1 MIVVT
6 GTAPRCGTSAMMREL
21 IKEYKPHSYAQDF
34 PDYVARE
41 KNPEGFWDIRK
52 ERLFG
57 DDPIPYEEDSVIKL
71 WAPQFHRVEVQDIKL
86 LIVMQRANFLHQI
99 ESMRSCA
106 IAEGFLNVEPS
117 HLSMMFKSQKTG
129 IEDTFSETPQI
140 RIMMETLR
148 EDPDSV
154 ISSIKEII

>member
-21 IKEYKPHSYAQDF
+21 LKEYKPHTYAQDF

-41 KNPEGFWDIRK
+41 KNPEGFWDMNK
-52 ERLFG
+52 KYLFG

-71 WAPQFHRVEVQDIKL
+71 WSPHFNRAPVQDVKL
-86 LIVMQRANFLHQI
+86 LIVMQRENFLDQMK
-99 ESMRSCA
+99 SMHSCA
-106 IAEGFLNVEPS
+106 IAEGYSSVEPH
-117 HLSMMFKSQKTG
+117 HLSMMFKNQKTG
-129 IEDTFSETPQI
+129 IDETFSETPQI
-140 RIMMETLR
+140 RVMMETLR
-148 EDPDSV
+148 EDPESV